1 MQLANFDYCNSGT
14 FLFQKTKTKVRST
27 WWPRFFSRR
36 YLLQNHQRSGDFFFL
51 QIVNEYCHNIFISV
65 NLAIFLK
72 RIIFSQSVEEIAG
85 GNNSCKMISKNTKLN
100 SAAGNSF
107 NLRIVIVSVNNDFF
121 LAFFMIFS
129 ISVGTHFPVHFHY
142 EGLCL
147 PPGYAPETQGL
158 WVYR

>member
-14 FLFQKTKTKVRST
+14 FLFQKTRTKVRST
-27 WWPRFFSRR
+27 WWPSFFQEDTYSKIISA
-36 YLLQNHQRSGDFFFL
+36 QATFFL
-51 QIVNEYCHNIFISV
+51 QIVNEYCHSIFISV

-72 RIIFSQSVEEIAG
+72 RIIFSESVEEIAG

>member
-1 MQLANFDYCNSGT
+1 MMAKIFFKKIPNSKIISAQAT
-14 FLFQKTKTKVRST
+14 
-27 WWPRFFSRR
+27 
-36 YLLQNHQRSGDFFFL
+36 FFL

-65 NLAIFLK
+65 SLAIFLK

-100 SAAGNSF
+100 SAAGNSY
-107 NLRIVIVSVNNDFF
+107 LRIIDNFVSVNNNFF
-121 LAFFMIFS
+121 LTFFMIFS

-158 WVYR
+158 

>member
-65 NLAIFLK
+65 NLAIFFEK
-72 RIIFSQSVEEIAG
+72 KINFSQSVEEIAG

-129 ISVGTHFPVHFHY
+129 CSLSLWGVMP
-142 EGLCL
+142 
-147 PPGYAPETQGL
+147 PPGLRSWNPRFMSL
-158 WVYR
+158 